1 MDDITKELD
10 LKDLTEED
18 RQKILVQVTDSLLK
32 RLIIRVYDKLTEAD
46 QKEFDKLAEMGNA
59 EKVDEFLRTK
69 VPDLDE
75 IRDEELEGLISEMKD
90 LLATAKKK

>member
-90 LLATAKKK
+90 FLATAKKK